1 MAGDWNAPTDE
12 FSGDVRLQHRE
23 ETIGLRGAEDVYV
36 RGDAV
41 DGELAFLDAEYVFTD
56 VAVEGSPSLGG
67 SDVDTAVTGNLED
80 GYVDD
85 VTDDVVITEIEDA
98 FVQYGGAEQVTAGGV
113 EQVFHDD
120 SAAPTKAPEQYEV
133 TVNGWN
139 HTKEATDPRDGVSVV
154 GAKNEVTIREATH
167 DLTVY
172 VVGWDNE
179 VRIEGRNADVTVF
192 FVGRDNTVSVGPY
205 LSQSLAAES
214 GFDNA
219 VDADPLPPEAVI
231 QTSKSEAHSDAVF
244 GRHKLTWQ
252 EPATDKDWCPNCGSN
267 ADAVIERKQ
276 RDALFLLK
284 VPVRT
289 YDDGGISYECE
300 HCSHHAPGHVSLSE
314 DERRD
319 ALE

>member
-1 MAGDWNAPTDE
+1 MGDDWSAPTDE
-12 FSGDVRLQHRE
+12 FSGDVRLQHRD

-36 RGDAV
+36 SGDAV

-56 VAVEGSPSLGG
+56 VGVEGSPSVDG
-67 SDVDTAVTGNLED
+67 SDVETTVSGDLED

-85 VTDDVVITEIEDA
+85 VADDVVITGIEDA
-98 FVQYGGAEQVTAGGV
+98 FVQYGGAESVTAGGV

-120 SAAPTKAPEQYEV
+120 SAAPTKPPDQYEV
-133 TVNGWN
+133 TVDGWN
-139 HTKEATDPRDGVSVV
+139 HSREATDPRDGVSVV
-154 GAKNEVTIREATH
+154 GAKNEVTVTEARH

-179 VRIEGRNADVTVF
+179 VRIEGRDADVTVF
-192 FVGRDNTVSVGPY
+192 FVGRDNTVSTGPY

-214 GFDNA
+214 GFDNT

-231 QTSKSEAHSDAVF
+231 QTSKSEAHSDAVL

-252 EPATDKDWCPNCGSN
+252 EPAPDKEWCPNCGTS
-267 ADAVIERKQ
+267 ADAVIARKQ
-276 RDALFLLK
+276 RDALFLFK
-284 VPVRT
+284 IPVRT
-289 YDDGGISYECE
+289 YDDGGVSYECE
-300 HCSHHAPGHVSLSE
+300 HCSRHAPDHVSLSE
-314 DERRD
+314 AERRD

>member
-1 MAGDWNAPTDE
+1 MGGHWNAPTDE
-12 FSGDVRLQHRE
+12 FSGDVRLQHRD
-23 ETIGLRGAEDVYV
+23 ETVGLRGAEDVFV
-36 RGDAV
+36 SGGAV

-56 VAVEGSPSLGG
+56 VGVEGAPTVDG
-67 SDVDTAVTGNLED
+67 SDVETEVTGDLAD

-85 VTDDVVITEIEDA
+85 VADDVIVTEIGDA
-98 FVQYGGAEQVTAGGV
+98 FVQYDGADSITTGGV

-120 SAAPTKAPEQYEV
+120 SAAPTKSPSTYDV

-139 HTKEATDPRDGVSVV
+139 HSESATDPRDGVSIV
-154 GAKNEVTIREATH
+154 GAKNEVTISEAAH

-179 VRIEGRNADVTVF
+179 VRIEGRDADVTVF

-205 LSQSLAAES
+205 LSTSLAAES
-214 GFDNA
+214 GFDN
-219 VDADPLPPEAVI
+219 VLDTDALPPEAVI

-252 EPATDKDWCPNCGSN
+252 EPAQDKDWCPNCGTN
-267 ADAVIERKQ
+267 ADAIISRRQ
-276 RDALFLLK
+276 RDALFLFK
-284 VPVRT
+284 IPVRT
-289 YDDGGISYECE
+289 YDDGGVSYECE
-300 HCSHHAPGHVSLSE
+300 QCTRHLPDHVSLSE
-314 DERRD
+314 DERQD